1 MNRLPAPPKSLMETS
16 PAPARL
22 PLVLLFLRVSI
33 FVVMAM
39 WTLDKFIHPD
49 HAASVYERY
58 YALRGFAPS
67 LMYAL
72 AAAESLLLLAFLLGI
87 CRRLTYGLV
96 LLLHSVSTL
105 SAWAKYANPFEKP
118 NLLFFAAW
126 PMLAACFALYILRA
140 SDTLGTVP
148 PKRT

>member
-1 MNRLPAPPKSLMETS
+1 MKSSPTPAH
-16 PAPARL
+16 L

-39 WTLDKFIHPD
+39 WTVDKFVHPD
-49 HAASVYERY
+49 HAASVYEHF
-58 YALRGFAPS
+58 YALRGFAPAI
-67 LMYAL
+67 MYSL

-87 CRRLTYGLV
+87 YRRLTYGLV
-96 LLLHSVSTL
+96 FLFHSVSTL
-105 SAWAKYANPFEKP
+105 SAFAKYANPFEKP

-126 PMLAACFALYILRA
+126 PMLAACFALYILRD

-148 PKRT
+148 PKRP